1 MKKDDD
7 DEESFIKEEYE
18 ADIQKIVK
26 NTNVDRPI
34 KELTKEN
41 IELKCEINKLQDQ
54 LNAMRVM
61 IEKYTFQSD
70 RIHDAEYVK

>member
-61 IEKYTFQSD
+61 IEKYTF
-70 RIHDAEYVK
+70 

>member
-1 MKKDDD
+1 MKKEDD

-61 IEKYTFQSD
+61 VEKYTF
-70 RIHDAEYVK
+70 